1 MTSVNENTPGRN
13 EEPLPSDDV
22 GGRTRQSLLIRLRD
36 SHDESAWREFY
47 ALYSPLLYDYARARG
62 LRHED
67 AEDVRS
73 ECLAAIVRQMPKFV
87 YDRSLGSFR
96 SWLRTMTVRRVID
109 RLRKSVE
116 VTAGSA
122 VLAVI
127 DSHTDSPD
135 EIWEREWRHQHLRF
149 CMDEAR
155 TQVNPQTWEIFEL
168 LVDHQTPVAEICS
181 RLNVRAN
188 QVYKARARVLEM
200 IRDRMKYLTAEDA
213 GESL

>member
-1 MTSVNENTPGRN
+1 MTGLRENTP
-13 EEPLPSDDV
+13 DD
-22 GGRTRQSLLIRLRD
+22 GEDSRSAADADGRTRQSLLIRLRD
-36 SHDESAWREFY
+36 AKDESAWREFY
-47 ALYSPLLYDYARARG
+47 AIYSPLLYDYARARG

-73 ECLAAIVRQMPKFV
+73 ECLTAIVRQMPQFV

-116 VTAGSA
+116 LSAGSA
-122 VLAVI
+122 VLALI
-127 DSHTDSPD
+127 ERDTNSPD

-155 TQVNPQTWEIFEL
+155 SQVSEQTWDIFEL
-168 LVDHQTPVAEICS
+168 LVDHQTPVAEIS
-181 RLNVRAN
+181 NRLQVTAN
-188 QVYKARARVLEM
+188 QIYKARTRVLDL
-200 IRDRMKYLTAEDA
+200 IRERMRYLSAEDR
-213 GESL
+213 